1 MTELAA
7 DLLKLEGEQ
16 IDVVTNTSA
25 EGKKRVLSDED
36 LDMLLDRSEA
46 VFTDRQKGWK
56 SEESGVGKRAAFA
69 VYEAPM
75 HEGNDLVAKIM
86 GEDVSEC

>member
-7 DLLKLEGEQ
+7 ELLKLEGEQ

-36 LDMLLDRSEA
+36 LNMLLDRSEA
-46 VFTDRQKGWK
+46 VFADRNDGN
-56 SEESGVGKRAAFA
+56 RAAFA
-69 VYEAPM
+69 LHEASA

-86 GEDVSEC
+86 GEDVPQ